1 MNDRKGERTKGD
13 KKGMKYE
20 KAMQEAFSEVFRNL
34 REIEKDT
41 KMRRIKVDLEKM
53 TGSAPAASLRETTA
67 AFVQSKELTRKSV
80 PSLPPGKS
88 SLPRKLT
95 RELHSTLPPNPGLS
109 TMQWVLTCSEEEESM

>member
-41 KMRRIKVDLEKM
+41 KMRRLKVDLEKM

-95 RELHSTLPPNPGLS
+95 REPHSKLPPNPGLS
-109 TMQWVLTCSEEEESM
+109 TMQWVLTCSEEEENM

>member
-1 MNDRKGERTKGD
+1 MKDGKGERTKGD

-20 KAMQEAFSEVFRNL
+20 KAMQEVFSEIFRNL

-41 KMRRIKVDLEKM
+41 RMRRLKVDLENV
-53 TGSAPAASLRETTA
+53 TGSAPAASLREKTA
-67 AFVQSKELTRKSV
+67 AFMQSKELTRKSV
-80 PSLPPGKS
+80 TSLPP

-95 RELHSTLPPNPGLS
+95 RELHNKLSPNPGLS